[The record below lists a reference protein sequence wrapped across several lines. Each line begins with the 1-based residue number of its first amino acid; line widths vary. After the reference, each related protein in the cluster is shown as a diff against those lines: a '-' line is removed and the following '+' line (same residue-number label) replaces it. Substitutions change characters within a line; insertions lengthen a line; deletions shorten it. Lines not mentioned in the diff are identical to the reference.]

1 MNRLTEHETRVR
13 EEKALPR
20 SAFSS
25 LTARDLIVV
34 AIPALVGI
42 VLAAI
47 ELGTRS
53 LWLDE
58 GATFAIASQHGA
70 ALWRGIRNDGGN
82 MLGYYLLMH
91 YVIAWFGHAAWVLRL
106 PSVIA
111 NGVTGALVAAI
122 AIRLFGNRRIA
133 IAAGLLAVVSLP
145 LVFWGQN
152 MRGYA
157 LLVTFTTA
165 SFLALIAI
173 LQCPA
178 DRAPSRGAL
187 VAYVLT
193 TLAALY
199 IGYDVALVIPAQ
211 LAMLIVFRE
220 RARAVIGCL
229 VGVLVLSVPLLVLAA
244 QRGPGQLF
252 WVTPLS
258 WHLAQQAAVTLLSA
272 GMPPNFHDTATTAAT
287 EIVMSAAVIAALAL
301 AASAVFNQ
309 HAAEPSAVAAAPL
322 RGTGHWTARW
332 QLLLVLAWTLIP
344 TVLALV
350 LYAAGEPV
358 ELARIT
364 ILMLPALALLLGWA
378 LFRPFVPPALA
389 IFLCAMLLV
398 LRLAQVLP
406 NYGVSPEDWKAAT
419 TYVLANTTAAKPAC
433 IAFYPQDGREPFGYY
448 VLTRGTAKAA
458 ALTPVLPSARW
469 RVVRPFVEDY
479 GRLNTHQLVSISRR
493 CSRLWLLASHQG
505 LRSGTAQSRAHLGRY
520 QALQRSFTHLYA
532 HSRMRVFGWSSAVR
546 VQLFHR

>member
-1 MNRLTEHETRVR
+1 MNRLIFEQGTSVR
-13 EEKALPR
+13 ERFFGRGQRKPSLDR
-20 SAFSS
+20 S
-25 LTARDLIVV
+25 DLIAM

-42 VLAAI
+42 ALGAI

-82 MLGYYLLMH
+82 MLGYYVLMH

-133 IAAGLLAVVSLP
+133 IAAGLITVVSLP

-157 LLVTFTTA
+157 LLVTFATA

-173 LQCPA
+173 LQAPA

-211 LAMLIVFRE
+211 LAMLLLFRE
-220 RARAVIGCL
+220 RTRAVIGCL
-229 VGVLVLSVPLLVLAA
+229 AAVLVLSVPLMVLAA
-244 QRGPGQLF
+244 QRGSGQLF

-258 WHLAQQAAVTLLSA
+258 WDLAHQAAVTLLSA

-287 EIVMSAAVIAALAL
+287 EVVMWVAVIAALGL
-301 AASAVFNQ
+301 AARAVFSQ
-309 HAAEPSAVAAAPL
+309 SATEPSTVPGVEQIGG
-322 RGTGHWTARW
+322 RWTGRW
-332 QLLLVLAWTLIP
+332 QLLLVLAWALIP
-344 TVLALV
+344 AVIALV

-364 ILMLPALALLLGWA
+364 ILMMPALALLLAWA
-378 LFRPFVPPALA
+378 LFQPSVPPALG
-389 IFLCAMLLV
+389 IFLCAALLT

-419 TYVLANTTAAKPAC
+419 AHVLADTPAGEPAC

-448 VLTRGTAKAA
+448 LLTSGGRAA
-458 ALTPVLPSARW
+458 SLTPCTA
-469 RVVRPFVEDY
+469 VRAL
-479 GRLNTHQLVSISRR
+479 GSGATIRR
-493 CSRLWLLASHQG
+493 G
-505 LRSGTAQSRAHLGRY
+505 LRHVGC
-520 QALQRSFTHLYA
+520 
-532 HSRMRVFGWSSAVR
+532 
-546 VQLFHR
+546 

>member
-1 MNRLTEHETRVR
+1 MNRLIEDGASVR
-13 EEKALPR
+13 EEKAVPR
-20 SAFSS
+20 TTFSS
-25 LTARDLIVV
+25 LTVRDLVV
-34 AIPALVGI
+34 VSIPALVGI
-42 VLAAI
+42 VLGAI

-82 MLGYYLLMH
+82 MLAYYLLMH
-91 YVIAWFGHAAWVLRL
+91 YVIAWFGHAAWLLRL

-133 IAAGLLAVVSLP
+133 IAAGLITVVSLP

-157 LLVTFTTA
+157 PLVTLATA

-173 LQCPA
+173 LQAPA
-178 DRAPSRGAL
+178 DRGPTRGAL

-211 LAMLIVFRE
+211 LAMLILFRE
-220 RARAVIGCL
+220 RTRAVIGCL
-229 VGVLVLSVPLLVLAA
+229 MAVLVLSVPLLVLAA
-244 QRGPGQLF
+244 ERGSGQLF
-252 WVTPLS
+252 WVTPLN

-272 GMPPNFHDTATTAAT
+272 GMPPNFHNTATTVAT
-287 EIVMSAAVIAALAL
+287 EIVMWVAVIAALAL
-301 AASAVFNQ
+301 AARAVFTQ
-309 HAAEPSAVAAAPL
+309 PAPESL
-322 RGTGHWTARW
+322 TVPAPERIGGRWSRQW
-332 QLLLVLAWTLIP
+332 QLLLVLAWVLIP
-344 TVLALV
+344 TVLAVV

-364 ILMLPALALLLGWA
+364 ILMMPALALLLAWA

-389 IFLCAMLLV
+389 IFLCAALLV
-398 LRLAQVLP
+398 LRLAQVVP
-406 NYGVSPEDWKAAT
+406 NYGVSPENWKAAT
-419 TYVLANTTAAKPAC
+419 TYVLANTPAGEPAC
-433 IAFYPQDGREPFGYY
+433 IAFYPQDGREPFEYY
-448 VLTRGTAKAA
+448 LLRSGSPRAP
-458 ALTPVLPSARW
+458 ALTPVLPSVRW
-469 RVVRPFVEDY
+469 GVVRPFVEDY
-479 GRLNTHQLVSISRR
+479 GTVDARQLTNISRR
-493 CSRLWLLASHQG
+493 CARLWLLGSHEG
-505 LRSGTAQSRAHLGRY
+505 LRSGTATSRANLARD
-520 QALQRSFTHLYA
+520 QALQRSLTHLYPY
-532 HSRMRVFGWSSAVR
+532 SRARTFGWSSAVH